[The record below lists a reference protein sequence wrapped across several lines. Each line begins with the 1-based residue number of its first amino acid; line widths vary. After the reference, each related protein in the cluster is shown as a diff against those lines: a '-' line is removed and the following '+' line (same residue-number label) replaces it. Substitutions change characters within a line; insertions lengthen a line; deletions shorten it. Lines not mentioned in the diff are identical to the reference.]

1 MYENKKNKNTPLPYF
16 KMQTHT
22 QNIDD
27 VPSVENISNVSGNV
41 AKKRLV
47 LKLKKENA
55 NSNIV
60 PTRNEIETDKD
71 NNNIF
76 CQDDLD
82 DDKGKNIVSLINI
95 NNQISTNETCG
106 TDVLAHV
113 PAPAPAP
120 AVFMNTKPKIGLKKM
135 PKSEESA
142 KVQPDETS
150 ERDMDSDKDRDKLNE
165 YYYRHR
171 EQKLE
176 YQKKYNKERGDKIK
190 DYNKD
195 YYTKQREKI
204 LEKARTK
211 VVCECGCEVQLFNMN
226 CHKKTRKHLRLVEAK
241 VALLTASASADAT

>member
-1 MYENKKNKNTPLPYF
+1 
-16 KMQTHT
+16 MQTHT

-27 VPSVENISNVSGNV
+27 VSGNV
-41 AKKRLV
+41 VKKRLV

-76 CQDDLD
+76 RQDDLD
-82 DDKGKNIVSLINI
+82 DDKGKNIISLINI

-113 PAPAPAP
+113 PAPAPTPAPAP
-120 AVFMNTKPKIGLKKM
+120 AVFMNIKPKIGLKKM

-150 ERDMDSDKDRDKLNE
+150 ERDKDMDKDRDKLNE

-176 YQKKYNKERGDKIK
+176 YQKKYNRERGDKIK

>member
-1 MYENKKNKNTPLPYF
+1 
-16 KMQTHT
+16 MQTHT

-27 VPSVENISNVSGNV
+27 VSGNV
-41 AKKRLV
+41 VKKRLV

-60 PTRNEIETDKD
+60 PTRNEIETDKN

-76 CQDDLD
+76 RQDDLD
-82 DDKGKNIVSLINI
+82 DDKGKNIISLINI

-113 PAPAPAP
+113 PAPAPAPAP

-150 ERDMDSDKDRDKLNE
+150 ERDKDMDKDRDKLNE

-241 VALLTASASADAT
+241 IALLTASASADAT

>member
-27 VPSVENISNVSGNV
+27 VHSVENILNVSGNV

-150 ERDMDSDKDRDKLNE
+150 ERDMDSDKVNE